1 MIRDIHEVKECP
13 DCGSDNI
20 HYSDSR
26 DQIICRD
33 CGLIFEPLVPEDEET
48 FESTHS
54 LTMGGGSS
62 GRAPKMHTPKPAKAA
77 KPAKK
82 APAKKAPAKKAAP
95 KRKK

>member
-26 DQIICRD
+26 DQVICRD

-54 LTMGGGSS
+54 LTMGER
-62 GRAPKMHTPKPAKAA
+62 RAAASAGPKKPPKKMGAKA
-77 KPAKK
+77 KK
-82 APAKKAPAKKAAP
+82 GPAKKAAP
-95 KRKK
+95 KRRKK